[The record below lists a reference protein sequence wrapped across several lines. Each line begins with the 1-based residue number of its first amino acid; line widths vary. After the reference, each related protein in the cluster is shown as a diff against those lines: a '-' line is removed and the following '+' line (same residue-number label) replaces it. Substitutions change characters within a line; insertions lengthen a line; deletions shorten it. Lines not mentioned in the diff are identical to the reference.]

1 MSHSNRALYYP
12 FIHFKDE
19 RWLKLSALYWDVM
32 GRIVPK
38 TYTREDNEVVRA
50 LGSYIENLHPGW
62 VRPDFGRRFT
72 EFVASKAN

>member
-32 GRIVPK
+32 GRIVSE
-38 TYTREDNEVVRA
+38 TYAREEH
-50 LGSYIENLHPGW
+50 LEG
-62 VRPDFGRRFT
+62 T
-72 EFVASKAN
+72 